1 MLFYVDILFYVN
13 PEPQLKNT
21 ESAIKNKLKDLLS
34 ELRGFK
40 FVNTLVIEFK
50 KIEIDDTTKYG
61 TFYWNSKAELI
72 IVEIDTDDLFE
83 SIYSTIISNIYKSPG
98 KGSD

>member
-61 TFYWNSKAELI
+61 TFY
-72 IVEIDTDDLFE
+72 
-83 SIYSTIISNIYKSPG
+83 
-98 KGSD
+98 